1 MDRLVRLAEFWNWLP
16 AFRAVA
22 ETGHLKTAARQFG
35 VGPSALSRSIGLL
48 EERLGTKLFDR
59 VGRNIRLNAEG
70 ERFLAAVRAAMRRV
84 DDGYE
89 EIASGLRP
97 TPLRVST
104 VGVLSYLLLPVL
116 ADLRRDRPDFV
127 TCVLRERP
135 DRIAPAIHRGELDLA
150 LLPDPPL
157 DDDLLIDELGA
168 GTNGIYCGPGHALF
182 RSRKPD
188 LDRVLEHDF
197 AGPVPSEVSARAD
210 GWPPSIRR
218 RVTLHVAD
226 VKVAVDACAGGHV
239 LAVLPDFV
247 AASLPATTRL
257 RRLPHDVV
265 PPTLYH
271 AVRRGKLGTTERSD
285 AIVHGIRDLL
295 GERNAKLPAEPAP
308 RRRG

>member
-1 MDRLVRLAEFWNWLP
+1 MDRLVRLAEYWNWLP

-22 ETGHLKTAARQFG
+22 ETGHLKIAARTFG

-48 EERLGTKLFDR
+48 EERIGTRLFDR

-70 ERFLAAVRAAMRRV
+70 ERFLAAVRDAMRRI

-89 EIASGLRP
+89 EITSGGAPL
-97 TPLRVST
+97 PLRVST

-116 ADLRRDRPDFV
+116 ADVRARQPGLAAS
-127 TCVLRERP
+127 VLRERP
-135 DRIAPAIHRGELDLA
+135 DRISPALQRGELDLA
-150 LLPDPPL
+150 LVSEPPIDEEL
-157 DDDLLIDELGA
+157 RIDELGA
-168 GTNGIYCGPGHALF
+168 GTNGIYCGQGHPLY

-188 LDRVLEHDF
+188 FERVLEHDF
-197 AGPVPSEVSARAD
+197 AGPVSSEVTPRAD
-210 GWPPSIRR
+210 GWPPAVRR

-247 AASLPATTRL
+247 AASLPATVRL
-257 RRLPHDVV
+257 RRLPHDIV

-271 AVRRGKLGTTERSD
+271 AVRRARLGPTERSD
-285 AIVHGIRDLL
+285 AIVDGIRELL
-295 GERNAKLPAEPAP
+295 AERNAEPP
-308 RRRG
+308 GPDRRSRGG